1 MNRMIYD
8 EEKMSDD
15 DVMLQKIRKILSE
28 KQHDKKTVTKMQL
41 RRDITTWILIT
52 ELLENL

>member
-41 RRDITTWILIT
+41 RRDITTWILMT